1 MAQGNN
7 KKILNKRVRKGDKG
21 FPIATVAFYGP
32 DDKTA
37 TKLVCAI
44 IPYEGA
50 EPDLMKK
57 WFSSSDIRKSEMVL
71 KEVLVYI
78 DENGVKTVGMLE
90 EIIGCPHEEGIDYPE
105 GESCPECT
113 FWRGR
118 DRFTGELLH

>member
-50 EPDLMKK
+50 EPDPMKK
-57 WFSSSDIRKSEMVL
+57 RFSSSDIRKSEMVL
-71 KEVLVYI
+71 KEVLEYI
-78 DENGVKTVGMLE
+78 DENGAKTVGMPE

-105 GESCPECT
+105 GEYCPECT

>member
-7 KKILNKRVRKGDKG
+7 KKILNKRVRKGDRG

-50 EPDLMKK
+50 EPDPMKK
-57 WFSSSDIRKSEMVL
+57 WFSSSDLRKSEMVL
-71 KEVLVYI
+71 KEVLEFI
-78 DENGVKTVGMLE
+78 DENSAKTVGMLE
-90 EIIGCPHEEGIDYPE
+90 EIVLLAKC
-105 GESCPECT
+105 CT
-113 FWRGR
+113 KKYNKAFKADSQRVA
-118 DRFTGELLH
+118 FLL

>member
-50 EPDLMKK
+50 DPDPMKK

-71 KEVLVYI
+71 KEVLEFI
-78 DENGVKTVGMLE
+78 DENSAKTVGMVE

-105 GESCPECT
+105 GEYCPECT

-118 DRFTGELLH
+118 DRFTGEMLH

>member
-50 EPDLMKK
+50 EPDPMKK

-71 KEVLVYI
+71 KEVLEYI

-90 EIIGCPHEEGIDYPE
+90 VIIGCPHEEGIDYPE
-105 GESCPECT
+105 GEYCSKCT

>member
-50 EPDLMKK
+50 EPDPMKK

-71 KEVLVYI
+71 KEVLEFI
-78 DENGVKTVGMLE
+78 DENSAKTIGMLE

-105 GESCPECT
+105 GEYCPECT

-118 DRFTGELLH
+118 DRFTGEMLH

>member
-1 MAQGNN
+1 MAQGKN

-44 IPYEGA
+44 IRYEGA
-50 EPDLMKK
+50 EPEPMKK

-71 KEVLVYI
+71 KEVLEFI
-78 DENGVKTVGMLE
+78 DENSAKTVGMVE
-90 EIIGCPHEEGIDYPE
+90 EIIGCPHEEGIDYPK
-105 GESCPECT
+105 GEYCPECT